1 MIQLFEARKKQKVED
16 NELLEKYLKISK
28 QEKEEILKEYKT
40 SENGIS
46 EEKGKELFK
55 QNGPN
60 VVVKNE
66 KKSNTRNYTCSSN
79 GSNSSSCN
87 GR

>member
-46 EEKGKELFK
+46 EEKGK
-55 QNGPN
+55 
-60 VVVKNE
+60 
-66 KKSNTRNYTCSSN
+66 NYLNKTDQM
-79 GSNSSSCN
+79 
-87 GR
+87 

>member
-66 KKSNTRNYTCSSN
+66 KKSRFYFLL
-79 GSNSSSCN
+79 NSFK
-87 GR
+87 